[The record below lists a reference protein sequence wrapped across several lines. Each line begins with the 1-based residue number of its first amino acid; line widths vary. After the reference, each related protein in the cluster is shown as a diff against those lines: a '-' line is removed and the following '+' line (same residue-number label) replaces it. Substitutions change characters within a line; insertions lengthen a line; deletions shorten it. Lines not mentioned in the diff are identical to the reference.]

1 MTLRIEPLPRMAGHL
16 PFMRGRLARLDDV
29 GPGMVVAFGLPSGF
43 NSRSDLAPLAMR
55 ETSAYFGSHFNA
67 NMKSAMDIDQRQVL
81 RSADVAGSM
90 VDLGDL
96 RPDPATGTFEGTLR
110 RTIAHIREKDAIP
123 LLLGGEQGCLASIL
137 AGLRMSEPS
146 SNGTAALIISAA
158 SDIPVLLANDVVCVI
173 SASPEGP
180 GDAAIMSLAI
190 RDLCQRFEN
199 HVESILRHLGQR
211 PVHVALDASAIA
223 SHWHGASAKANFAG
237 LSLSECRQL
246 FRQLGVANI
255 ASMSI
260 TGLDPTINGLSL
272 VKTGQRLLLT
282 AILDL
287 IYARLGVLEPRM
299 ETPDVCR

>member
-1 MTLRIEPLPRMAGHL
+1 MPLRIEPLPRMAGHL

-29 GPGMVVAFGLPSGF
+29 GLGMVVAFGLPSVVNG
-43 NSRSDLAPLAMR
+43 RTDLAPLAMR

-67 NMKSAMDIDQRQVL
+67 NMKSAMDIDQRQIL
-81 RSADVAGSM
+81 RSADVASSM

-96 RPDPATGTFEGTLR
+96 RPDPSTGTFEVAIR

-123 LLLGGEQGCLASIL
+123 LLLGGDQGCLSSVL

-146 SNGTAALIISAA
+146 SNGIAALILSDA
-158 SDIPVLLANDVVCVI
+158 SELPLLQANDVACVF
-173 SASPEGP
+173 SASPKEH
-180 GDAAIMSLAI
+180 GDPAIMSLAF
-190 RDLCQRFEN
+190 RDLRQRFES
-199 HVESILRHLGQR
+199 HLELILRHITQR

-223 SHWHGASAKANFAG
+223 SHWHGASTNADFEG
-237 LSLSECRQL
+237 LSLSECRRL

-255 ASMSI
+255 ASLSI

-287 IYARLGVLEPRM
+287 IYARLGVLEARL
-299 ETPDVCR
+299 ETSHVCI

>member
-1 MTLRIEPLPRMAGHL
+1 MPLRIEPLPRMAGHL

-29 GPGMVVAFGLPSGF
+29 GPGMVAAFGLPSGVDG
-43 NSRSDLAPLAMR
+43 RTDLAPLAMR

-81 RSADVAGSM
+81 RSADVAGLM

-96 RPDPATGTFEGTLR
+96 RPDPATGTFEGMIR

-123 LLLGGEQGCLASIL
+123 LLLGGEQGCLSSVL
-137 AGLRMSEPS
+137 AGLRMSEPPS
-146 SNGTAALIISAA
+146 RGIAALIVSAA
-158 SDIPVLLANDVVCVI
+158 TEIPVLQANDVACVV

-180 GDAAIMSLAI
+180 GDPATMSLTI
-190 RDLCQRFEN
+190 RDLRQRFESY
-199 HVESILRHLGQR
+199 VESILRRMGHK

-223 SHWHGASAKANFAG
+223 SHWHGASTKADFAG

-287 IYARLGVLEPRM
+287 IYARLGVLEARV
-299 ETPDVCR
+299 ETPDVCA

>member
-1 MTLRIEPLPRMAGHL
+1 
-16 PFMRGRLARLDDV
+16 
-29 GPGMVVAFGLPSGF
+29 
-43 NSRSDLAPLAMR
+43 
-55 ETSAYFGSHFNA
+55 
-67 NMKSAMDIDQRQVL
+67 
-81 RSADVAGSM
+81 
-90 VDLGDL
+90 
-96 RPDPATGTFEGTLR
+96 
-110 RTIAHIREKDAIP
+110 
-123 LLLGGEQGCLASIL
+123 
-137 AGLRMSEPS
+137 
-146 SNGTAALIISAA
+146 
-158 SDIPVLLANDVVCVI
+158 
-173 SASPEGP
+173 
-180 GDAAIMSLAI
+180 
-190 RDLCQRFEN
+190 
-199 HVESILRHLGQR
+199 
-211 PVHVALDASAIA
+211 VALDASAIA